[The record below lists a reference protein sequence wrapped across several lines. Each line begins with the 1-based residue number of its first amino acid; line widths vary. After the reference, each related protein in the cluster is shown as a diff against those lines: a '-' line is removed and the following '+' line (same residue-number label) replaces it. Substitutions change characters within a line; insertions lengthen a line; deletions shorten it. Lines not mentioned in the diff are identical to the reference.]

1 MANVFQTRS
10 AIATS
15 LQTSNCAQNLGE
27 ATQNILENAFYIAKQ
42 KLELSRKAYKQLIKE
57 WGWEKEDKKYLK
69 LAKTFEK
76 FSPSDLAEIEP
87 NTLFLLSNQSKK
99 YAAVIE
105 QLLDIGYIT
114 QKKVRELIK
123 QQRKPK
129 PIKVEKPSI
138 WRRTK
143 NGLRYCQV
151 PPIHDQAVGV
161 ALQKMM
167 DEEGLTAQQIIAEA
181 LELRQALKEGRLNVE
196 SQNQETED
204 IQVSS
209 AKVVQSDEYLE
220 NQSQEVVYEDIFD
233 NEPSFEIDNSEAKQ
247 DYTIFSDNVIFNPTT
262 NQETVEFLSE
272 QLFVAVENLNYF
284 GRKEVKE
291 AEQLVASII
300 DFCNSQPASEQWNT
314 LAQITRRNSK
324 ALMVV
329 VGYSGKEHSEWFFN
343 LPQILADAALD
354 NPEELDWVDKRLRSE
369 ALLLISGR

>member
-1 MANVFQTRS
+1 MV
-10 AIATS
+10 IAAS
-15 LQTSNCAQNLGE
+15 LKTSNCAQNLGE

-69 LAKTFEK
+69 VAQTFKK
-76 FSPSDLAEIEP
+76 FSPSDLADIEP

-99 YAAVIE
+99 YALVVE
-105 QLLDIGYIT
+105 KLLDMSSIT

-123 QQRKPK
+123 KQRKPK

-151 PPIHDQAVGV
+151 PPIHDQAVGA
-161 ALQKMM
+161 ALQKMI
-167 DEEGLTAQQIIAEA
+167 DEEGLTAQQIIAEG

-220 NQSQEVVYEDIFD
+220 NQSQEVVYEDIYN
-233 NEPSFEIDNSEAKQ
+233 NESNFEIDNSEAKEE
-247 DYTIFSDNVIFNPTT
+247 YAVFSDNIIFNPTT
-262 NQETVEFLSE
+262 NQETVEFLSDE
-272 QLFVAVENLNYF
+272 LFTIVENINYL
-284 GRKEVKE
+284 GKNQLKEVE
-291 AEQLVASII
+291 RLVADII
-300 DFCNSQPASEQWNT
+300 NFCEEQPISEQWNI
-314 LAQITRRNSK
+314 LAEITRRNSEV
-324 ALMVV
+324 LELVV
-329 VGYSGKEHSEWFFN
+329 KCSGKEDSEWFFN
-343 LPQILADAALD
+343 LPQLLADAALD
-354 NPEELDWVDKRLRSE
+354 NPEELEWVNKNLRSQ
-369 ALLLISGR
+369 ALLLISAR